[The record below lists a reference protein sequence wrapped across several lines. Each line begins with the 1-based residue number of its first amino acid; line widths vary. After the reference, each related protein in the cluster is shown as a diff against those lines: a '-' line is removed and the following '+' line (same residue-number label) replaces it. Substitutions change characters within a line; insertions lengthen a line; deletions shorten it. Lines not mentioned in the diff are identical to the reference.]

1 MGRANQMLK
10 DPTIVRIAAKHDVP
24 PPVAAILRWHLQ
36 LGDVAILKSMSRDRQ
51 RANLDLTWFELDE
64 QDMRDIAAMDNPEG
78 RSFAQDPH
86 WHEEA

>member
-10 DPTIVRIAAKHDVP
+10 DPTIVRIAAKHDVS
-24 PPVAAILRWHLQ
+24 PVAAILRWHLQ
-36 LGDVAILKSMSRDRQ
+36 LGDMAIPKSMNRDRQ
-51 RANLDLTWFELDE
+51 RANLDLTGFELDE